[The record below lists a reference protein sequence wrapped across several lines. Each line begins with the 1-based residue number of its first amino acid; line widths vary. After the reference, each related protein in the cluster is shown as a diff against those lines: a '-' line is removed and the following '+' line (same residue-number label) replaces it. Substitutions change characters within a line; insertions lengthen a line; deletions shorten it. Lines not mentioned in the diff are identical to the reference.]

1 MSFAPLIVLNM
12 VPVDN
17 LSVFTVCSLFMIA
30 KILENSP
37 DALDLGGKCWT
48 HARCISGE
56 LWRFRYLRMCFSNW
70 RAAAEE

>member
-1 MSFAPLIVLNM
+1 M

-48 HARCISGE
+48 HARRISGE
-56 LWRFRYLRMCFSNW
+56 LWRFRYLRLCFSNW
-70 RAAAEE
+70 HWLNWLFHAAEE